1 MLSPRFKVRVPL
13 PPADQAAKD
22 GAAMKLRRAGV
33 EIQQLDG
40 NRYAVVVD
48 GIVRYVGAVEECR
61 RRATILAP
69 KASDRDAQARA
80 LGRLR
85 ELI

>member
-1 MLSPRFKVRVPL
+1 
-13 PPADQAAKD
+13 
-22 GAAMKLRRAGV
+22 MKLRKAGIEV
-33 EIQQLDG
+33 QHLDG

-48 GIVRYVGAVEECR
+48 GIVRYVGHVDECR

-69 KASDRDAQARA
+69 KAIDRDAQARA

-85 ELI
+85 LLT

>member
-1 MLSPRFKVRVPL
+1 MVP
-13 PPADQAAKD
+13 Q
-22 GAAMKLRRAGV
+22 MKARKAGIEV
-33 EIQQLDG
+33 QQLDG

-48 GIVRYVGAVEECR
+48 GIVRYVGPVEECR

-69 KASDRDAQARA
+69 KLSDREAQARA

-85 ELI
+85 QLI